1 MYCPNCG
8 RENRQGAK
16 FCIACGTALALAC
29 PNCGTP
35 VEAGQAFCAE
45 CGTALTGA
53 RPAAVAG
60 AGPGLAPPGPAV
72 APAPT
77 PYPSPAPTGYPSGS
91 AAGEP
96 SREALGPAQPDSP
109 AAPAYSGPNGQAAFH
124 EAPVSERRHVT
135 VLFADLVGFTT
146 LSEGRDAE
154 ETRELLSRYFEHSR
168 EVIERYGGVV
178 EKFIGDAVMAVW
190 GAPTAREDD
199 PERAVR
205 AALDLVDSVPALGPG
220 ILARAGVLT
229 GEAAVTLG
237 ALGQGMEAGDLV
249 NTASRLQSVAT
260 PGTVLVGET
269 TQHASAKSIMFE
281 PAGEQLLKGKTA
293 PVSAFRAVRIVAER
307 GGRGRAD
314 TLEAPFVGRQEEVR
328 LLKDLYHS
336 TAREKR
342 TRLVSVTGQ
351 AGIGKSRLA
360 WEFEKYLD
368 GLVEK
373 VRWHHGRSPAYGS
386 GITFWALGEMVRGR
400 AKLAEGD
407 DERTTRERIA
417 TTLAEYVADESD
429 RRWIEP
435 ALLTLL
441 GIHEATAGGRDE
453 LFAAWRTF
461 FERIASTGPVV
472 MVFEDLQWADTGLL
486 DFIDHLLEWTKSVP
500 IYVVTLARP
509 ELLERRPDWGA
520 GRRHFTSIYLEPLS
534 EAEMGDLLAGLV
546 PGLPP
551 AAVAAIVARAG
562 GIPLYAVETV
572 RMLVAE
578 DRLTED
584 NGAYVPAGDLT
595 SLAVPESLQALIAA
609 RLDALDPAD
618 RSLMSD
624 AAVLGQSFTPAGL
637 AAVAG
642 IDQTLLEPRLRLLAR
657 RELLSYDADPRSP
670 ERGQYAFVQAL
681 IREVAYNTLAK
692 RDRRSRHLAAARY
705 FESLGEGELAGALAE
720 HYLAGYRNTA
730 EGPEADALA
739 VQARIALK
747 AAAERAMSL
756 GSHDQAGSFLEEAL
770 EVSSDPAEQADLLER
785 AGATASAAGHHERA
799 ERHLRRALELQGE
812 RGDRAAIAR
821 ATATLGR
828 VLLNARRTSQA
839 LALLEPAAIELGD
852 LGDEPGLV
860 ALRGQLARAYMFHDD
875 NNRAVQVGDETLVVA
890 ERLDLVPIVAD
901 TLITKGMSLT
911 VSGRAYE
918 GDGAIRTGLELADRY
933 GLGETALR
941 GHINLSTTIND
952 PRAGLE
958 TARAGLVLARRLGRA
973 ADAIVL
979 LGNAAGNAVAT
990 GDWEWASG
998 ELNEALEA
1006 RLEDAERVQLLGAV
1020 AILEALRG
1028 EAFAVHQRELEQL
1041 IEKRDMDDL
1050 RSMVHDVRAFAAL
1063 AAGRLG
1069 EAYEEAVAEAS
1080 VSALSGPN
1088 AYIVATRAALWDRH
1102 LGRATEGASGFIATG
1117 VHGPTADLHRHT
1129 QQAGLTALAGR
1140 RGEALAMYREAL
1152 RGWRDADLP
1161 CYEALTAIDEAM
1173 LIGPDEPEVRD
1184 AAIRAREILV
1194 RLGARPFVERLDG
1207 VMRGAATEAR
1217 GEPFSAPPRVGDL
1230 L

>member
-1 MYCPNCG
+1 VYCPNCG
-8 RENRQGAK
+8 RENRPGAK
-16 FCIACGTALALAC
+16 FCVSCGTALALAC
-29 PNCGTP
+29 PNCGNAAD
-35 VEAGQAFCAE
+35 AGQAFCAE
-45 CGTALTGA
+45 CGTALTGGP
-53 RPAAVAG
+53 PAALAG
-60 AGPGLAPPGPAV
+60 PGPGLAPPVPAGP
-72 APAPT
+72 T
-77 PYPSPAPTGYPSGS
+77 FDPSSPVYPSGPIS
-91 AAGEP
+91 RAP
-96 SREALGPAQPDSP
+96 SRDPLGEAQPDTP
-109 AAPAYSGPNGQAAFH
+109 AGPAPPSSGTDGHQALH
-124 EAPVSERRHVT
+124 EAPIAERRHVT

-154 ETRELLSRYFEHSR
+154 ETRELLSRYFDHSR

-205 AALDLVDSVPALGPG
+205 AALDLVDSVRSLGPG

-229 GEAAVTLG
+229 GEAAITLG
-237 ALGQGMEAGDLV
+237 AAGQGMVAGDLV
-249 NTASRLQSVAT
+249 NTASRLQSIAA

-269 TQHASAKSIMFE
+269 TQHASAKSVVFE

-293 PVSAFRAVRIVAER
+293 PVPAFRAVRIVAER

-328 LLKDLYHS
+328 LLKDLYHA

-373 VRWHHGRSPAYGS
+373 VRWHHGRSPAYGT
-386 GITFWALGEMVRGR
+386 GLTFWALGEMVRGR

-417 TTLAEYVADESD
+417 ATLAEHVADESD

-441 GIHEATAGGRDE
+441 GIREATAGGRDE

-461 FERIASTGPVV
+461 FERIATTGPVV

-509 ELLERRPDWGA
+509 ELLERRADWGA
-520 GRRHFTSIYLEPLS
+520 GRRQFTSIYLEPLS
-534 EAEMGDLLAGLV
+534 EVEMRDLLAGLV
-546 PGLPP
+546 PGLPAP
-551 AAVAAIVARAG
+551 AVAAIVGRAD

-578 DRLTED
+578 GRLREE

-609 RLDALDPAD
+609 RLDALDQAD
-618 RSLMSD
+618 RSLLSG

-642 IDQTLLEPRLRLLAR
+642 IDQTSLEPRLRLLAR
-657 RELLSYDADPRSP
+657 RELLTYDADPRSP

-720 HYLAGYRNTA
+720 HYLAAYRNTA
-730 EGPEADALA
+730 GGPEADALA

-747 AAAERAMSL
+747 AAAERAASL
-756 GSHDQAGSFLEEAL
+756 GSHDQAGSFLEQAL
-770 EVSSDPAEQADLLER
+770 EVSDDPAEQAELLER

-799 ERHLRRALELQGE
+799 ERHLRRALELQSE
-812 RGDRAAIAR
+812 RGDRSAVAR

-828 VLLNARRTSQA
+828 VLLNGRRTGQA
-839 LALLEPAAIELGD
+839 LALLEPAAID
-852 LGDEPGLV
+852 LADLSDEPALV

-875 NNRAVQVGDETLVVA
+875 NERAVEVADETLRVA

-901 TLITKGMSLT
+901 TLITKGTSLT

-918 GDGAIRTGLELADRY
+918 GDGAIRAGLQLAERY

-952 PRAGLE
+952 PRGGLE
-958 TARAGLVLARRLGRA
+958 TARVGLVLARRLGRA
-973 ADAIVL
+973 ANAIVL
-979 LGNAAGNAVAT
+979 LGNASGNAIAT
-990 GDWEWASG
+990 GDWEWASR
-998 ELNEALEA
+998 ELQEAIEA
-1006 RLEDAERVQLLGAV
+1006 PLEDAERALLLGAF
-1020 AILEALRG
+1020 ATLQALR
-1028 EAFAVHQRELEQL
+1028 ADPFDAHQRELERL
-1041 IEKRDMDDL
+1041 FESRPDLENL
-1050 RSMVHDVRAFAAL
+1050 RSTLHEIRAFAAL

-1069 EAYEEAVAEAS
+1069 EAYDEAVAEAS
-1080 VSALSGPN
+1080 VSALSAPL
-1088 AYIVATRAALWDRH
+1088 AYILATRAALWDRH
-1102 LGRATEGASGFIATG
+1102 LGRATEAVAGFKATG
-1117 VHGPTADLHRHT
+1117 VHGQTADLHQRAL
-1129 QQAGLTALAGR
+1129 QAGLAALSDR
-1140 RGEALAMYREAL
+1140 RGEALTLYREAL

-1161 CYEALTAIDEAM
+1161 WDEALTTIDAAT
-1173 LIGPDEPEVRD
+1173 LIGPDDPEVRD
-1184 AAIRAREILV
+1184 AAIRSRDILV
-1194 RLGARPFVERLDG
+1194 RLGARPFVERLDNA
-1207 VMRGAATEAR
+1207 MRGAATEAR
-1217 GEPFSAPPRVGDL
+1217 GEPVSAPPRSSDL
-1230 L
+1230 S